1 MNKNHWIVKKETKI
15 CILRSTYFVIYFKN
29 KHKNSTNYNSIKW
42 SMTTKNQSSSIHCIP
57 KCYRFNS
64 FNWKNRFSNR
74 LNWYQLYFCWYFLLL
89 SFYWR
94 YYFIFLFLNRT
105 MDDKDGKKSIFRNKM
120 GLHLCCEINSHLAS
134 IRQYLKWKK
143 NTTKQHR

>member
-57 KCYRFNS
+57 KCYRISIFIIKCVALIHSIGKIVFRIAWIDINCIS
-64 FNWKNRFSNR
+64 VDIFCCCHFIDDII
-74 LNWYQLYFCWYFLLL
+74 LYFCSLIEQWTIKMEKNLF
-89 SFYWR
+89 SEIKWA
-94 YYFIFLFLNRT
+94 FIFAV
-105 MDDKDGKKSIFRNKM
+105 K
-120 GLHLCCEINSHLAS
+120 
-134 IRQYLKWKK
+134 
-143 NTTKQHR
+143 